1 MAHVGGVHHLADKT
15 LPEVL
20 DPHTQDFVWVSH
32 RNPTIHT
39 SLLFDPLQKT
49 FLPNRS
55 ITVDPQSGLIA
66 KVFHRENED
75 DISPVD
81 IDLRHLPVVLPGL
94 VDAHTHIFLHPY
106 SEASSTIQ
114 MRDESPT
121 ERTIRAVTHVRKA
134 LLAGYTTYRDLG
146 TEAMADADVGV
157 RDAINRGLIP
167 GPRIYAATQAIASS
181 GGYEVRGENSQTRMP
196 AASDVAD
203 GVDGVR
209 RAVRRRIGVGA
220 DIIKVYADYRKRVM
234 RFPPPLTEN
243 GPDVQFPPT
252 CCAGLPEM
260 EARNPNY
267 LQFSQEE
274 MNALVEEAE
283 RADCPVAAHCTS
295 STAVMM
301 AAKAGV
307 LSIEHGN
314 NADEETLSVMK
325 EHGCM
330 FVPTLAVME
339 LFLRGN
345 QEKMSQILR
354 FTKKAWELG
363 IELACGGDTGTFA
376 HGDNAREPEL
386 MVMAGVPLE
395 DVLRAATIGG
405 WKACGGERCGR
416 RFGWWEK
423 GCAADVVGLD
433 ADPRCDSNALR
444 KVAFVMK
451 DGRIW
456 RMDGEAVGMI

>member
-1 MAHVGGVHHLADKT
+1 MT
-15 LPEVL
+15 
-20 DPHTQDFVWVSH
+20 H

-39 SLLFDPLQKT
+39 SLLFDPQQKA

-55 ITVDPQSGLIA
+55 ITVDPESGLIT

-75 DISPVD
+75 DINPVD
-81 IDLRHLPVVLPGL
+81 IDLRHLALVLPGL
-94 VDAHTHIFLHPY
+94 IDAHTHIFLHPY

-114 MRDESPT
+114 MRDESPI

-167 GPRIYAATQAIASS
+167 GPRLFVATQAIASS
-181 GGYEVRGENSQTRMP
+181 GGYEVHGENSQTRMP

-209 RAVRRRIGVGA
+209 RVVRRRIGVGA
-220 DIIKVYADYRKRVM
+220 DVIKVYADYRRRVM

-243 GPDVQFPPT
+243 GADVQFPPV
-252 CCAGLPEM
+252 CGVGISDM

-274 MNALVEEAE
+274 MNALVDEAE
-283 RADCPVAAHCTS
+283 RADCPVAAHCVS
-295 STAVMM
+295 NQAVIM

-307 LSIEHGN
+307 LSIEHGKN
-314 NADEETLSVMK
+314 VDEETLSVMK
-325 EHGCM
+325 EHGCI

-339 LFLRGN
+339 LSLGGN
-345 QEKMSQILR
+345 KEKMAPILR
-354 FTKKAWELG
+354 STKRAWELG
-363 IELACGGDTGTFA
+363 VELACGGDTGTFA
-376 HGDNAREPEL
+376 HGDNVRELEL

-395 DVLRAATIGG
+395 DILRAATIGG

-416 RFGWWEK
+416 NFGWLGK
-423 GCAADVVGLD
+423 GCAADIIGLD

-456 RMDGEAVGMI
+456 KRDGEAVGMI